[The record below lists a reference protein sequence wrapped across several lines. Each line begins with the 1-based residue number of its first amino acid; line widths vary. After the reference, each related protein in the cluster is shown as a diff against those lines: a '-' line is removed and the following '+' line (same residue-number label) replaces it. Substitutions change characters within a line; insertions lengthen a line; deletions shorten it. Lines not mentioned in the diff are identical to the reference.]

1 MNYYARNDRGWD
13 VEYTFK
19 MTQAGPK
26 LLTTGQHDK
35 WTTTMKG
42 KVLFTEE
49 DSRSTATIT
58 MF

>member
-1 MNYYARNDRGWD
+1 
-13 VEYTFK
+13 